1 MTALEHASAEIILL
15 HEQIE
20 AWFRGEAST
29 DALDVLMAAFDNE
42 FQMVTIRGDLLDRAG
57 VQGLFARL
65 RGARPGVVITID
77 RVAVTIDQPDGW
89 LVTYRETQV
98 MPDGTSNRR
107 HSAAWLR
114 HTAEGRPSWIYL
126 QETALP

>member
-1 MTALEHASAEIILL
+1 MTAHEQATAEIILL

-29 DALDVLMAAFDNE
+29 DVLDVLVAAFDDA
-42 FQMVTIRGDLLDRAG
+42 FRMVTIRGDLLDRDG
-57 VQGLFARL
+57 VRDLFGRL

-77 RVAVTIDQPDGW
+77 DVVVVTDQADGW

-98 MPDGTSNRR
+98 MDDGTSNRR
-107 HSAAWLR
+107 HSAAWLKR
-114 HTAEGRPSWIYL
+114 QGEGRPTWIYL

>member
-1 MTALEHASAEIILL
+1 MTALEQASAEIILL

-20 AWFRGEAST
+20 AWFRDGALPGALEALVACFD
-29 DALDVLMAAFDNE
+29 DA
-42 FQMVTIRGDLLDRAG
+42 FQMVTIRGDLLDRDG
-57 VQGLFARL
+57 VRELFARL
-65 RGARPGVVITID
+65 GGSRPGVAITID
-77 RVAVTIDQPDGW
+77 QVAVKVTQADGW
-89 LVTYRETQV
+89 LVTYREVQV

-114 HTAEGRPSWIYL
+114 RSHEGRPRWAYL